1 MCCAGRAGLR
11 GPRRDAA
18 SEGDA
23 THPLLGSVRQFEWRR
38 PGNWPKTC
46 PKRGD
51 ETRLSAY
58 EVQFCKHT
66 SNRDAII
73 TLYLD
78 GHSSWPPIAHSKSL
92 SGAGALEQTT
102 LVGKFSRQL
111 SRLEVPQPV
120 PRSAHV
126 RSGSMRLRGTGSQT
140 GRVAA
145 RRGRIVWR
153 SGRSLWRSPREDEC
167 APGSRPPSSHATGH
181 SRRLPASLVQ
191 GESAVAVAGRTN
203 IRDGRTRPAFERT
216 PLTCHSEREARV
228 RFPRHPRQQLLAV
241 RIGAPRGRPSAVSS
255 DVRLD
260 ADRAS
265 CESQKWGLV
274 QGGGRPRRLEDQS
287 RPRELGGTRRSVH
300 ENGARWAGWPLPAQP
315 GVPSP
320 VARRALTELLIR
332 GRQGQI
338 PHGRDAELSAQ
349 PTPSHTPSSPI
360 QSSPA

>member
-1 MCCAGRAGLR
+1 MGDRETGRKLTRKGAIKTGIQ
-11 GPRRDAA
+11 A
-18 SEGDA
+18 
-23 THPLLGSVRQFEWRR
+23 FEV
-38 PGNWPKTC
+38 
-46 PKRGD
+46 
-51 ETRLSAY
+51 S
-58 EVQFCKHT
+58 
-66 SNRDAII
+66 
-73 TLYLD
+73 
-78 GHSSWPPIAHSKSL
+78 GHSSSGRPSL
-92 SGAGALEQTT
+92 TANRYRA
-102 LVGKFSRQL
+102 VGEFSRQL

-145 RRGRIVWR
+145 RRGRIVRR
-153 SGRSLWRSPREDEC
+153 SGRSPWRSPREDEC
-167 APGSRPPSSHATGH
+167 APGSRPPSSHAPGH
-181 SRRLPASLVQ
+181 SQRRPASLVQ
-191 GESAVAVAGRTN
+191 GESATA
-203 IRDGRTRPAFERT
+203 GRTRPAFERA

-228 RFPRHPRQQLLAV
+228 RFPWHPRQQLLAV

-332 GRQGQI
+332 GRQGHI

-349 PTPSHTPSSPI
+349 PTPSDSPSPI

>member
-1 MCCAGRAGLR
+1 MAAHGSQQIAIGCGS
-11 GPRRDAA
+11 PR
-18 SEGDA
+18 
-23 THPLLGSVRQFEWRR
+23 T
-38 PGNWPKTC
+38 
-46 PKRGD
+46 
-51 ETRLSAY
+51 
-58 EVQFCKHT
+58 
-66 SNRDAII
+66 
-73 TLYLD
+73 
-78 GHSSWPPIAHSKSL
+78 
-92 SGAGALEQTT
+92 
-102 LVGKFSRQL
+102 VGKFSRQL

-126 RSGSMRLRGTGSQT
+126 RSGAMRLRGTGSQT

-145 RRGRIVWR
+145 RRGRIVRR

-191 GESAVAVAGRTN
+191 GESAGRTH
-203 IRDGRTRPAFERT
+203 IRDGRTRPAFERA

-287 RPRELGGTRRSVH
+287 GPRELGGTRRSVH
-300 ENGARWAGWPLPAQP
+300 EDGARWAGWPLPTQP

-320 VARRALTELLIR
+320 VARRALAELLIR

-349 PTPSHTPSSPI
+349 PTPSHTPSPI
-360 QSSPA
+360 HSSPA